1 MKSDEEQGCNVNKH
15 FQNTCDWASLRY
27 CQTELWDRKYHC
39 IPSHS
44 KINKEVPYNSV
55 WNSRISQIPS
65 AFRFHTYKQPESHI
79 FYEEIRVTCKDVAIA
94 KAVQQMI
101 RVCTSHG
108 SNQYNVLNTH
118 SFGCPKTKS
127 I

>member
-27 CQTELWDRKYHC
+27 YQTELWDRKYHC

-65 AFRFHTYKQPESHI
+65 AFRFHTYKQPESI
-79 FYEEIRVTCKDVAIA
+79 GY
-94 KAVQQMI
+94 
-101 RVCTSHG
+101 S
-108 SNQYNVLNTH
+108 
-118 SFGCPKTKS
+118 KTFNS
-127 I
+127 LTYIYIYIYIYIY